1 MARSNRIPC
10 IVWPLLICTLDAS
23 DATQFTHAEIDETK
37 KNGSL
42 PLASYPSPLQ
52 RIYIRNLPQ
61 KNQCI
66 CYIQQNRNFLSRYT
80 GSLELHF
87 VFQICKALTAGS
99 MKSTGNCVVESPS
112 ETAAPVLGTVN
123 SNCICCTDWL
133 ERICNLD
140 LDGVCFLSS
149 AAFVKPAVVE
159 LIQCLADDAP
169 FC

>member
-1 MARSNRIPC
+1 MARSSRIQC
-10 IVWPLLICTLDAS
+10 IVWPALICTLDAS
-23 DATQFTHAEIDETK
+23 HATQFTHAEIDETK

-112 ETAAPVLGTVN
+112 ETAAPVLGTGN
-123 SNCICCTDWL
+123 SNCICCTD
-133 ERICNLD
+133 
-140 LDGVCFLSS
+140 
-149 AAFVKPAVVE
+149 
-159 LIQCLADDAP
+159 
-169 FC
+169 